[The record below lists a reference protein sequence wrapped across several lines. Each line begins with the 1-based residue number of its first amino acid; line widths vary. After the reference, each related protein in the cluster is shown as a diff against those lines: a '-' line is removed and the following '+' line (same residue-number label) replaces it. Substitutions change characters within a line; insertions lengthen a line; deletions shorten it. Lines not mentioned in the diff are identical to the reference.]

1 MILPDFEETSAARA
15 AAAGDPSLE
24 ITNMRDDVKIGE
36 TAAMPVNNLVSQ
48 TAEAMRSQNHEKNSH
63 YSEVTLATVKLANT
77 GPGAAQGD
85 NLALR
90 AIQRGQSPQMST
102 APKVAVSVGAGDDT
116 T

>member
-1 MILPDFEETSAARA
+1 
-15 AAAGDPSLE
+15 
-24 ITNMRDDVKIGE
+24 
-36 TAAMPVNNLVSQ
+36 
-48 TAEAMRSQNHEKNSH
+48 MRSQNHEKNSH

-90 AIQRGQSPQMST
+90 AIQRGQSPQMPT
-102 APKVAVSVGAGDDT
+102 APKVAVSVGVGDDT